1 MTNRA
6 DSGHEQR
13 RRYYTVSDE
22 NGNVLYVYDRICT
35 KRSKRRELLNEYGD
49 TSHTAPDVKYYKKG
63 TFAERQRK
71 RAWAYKRAHP
81 YGNGSERR
89 RENAGKNTS
98 YSYKPNPTRSNAGYG
113 EARAAYAETAEKQ
126 KPLKLI
132 LDGIVN
138 LFESIEERGR
148 ADERIAKQRALAK
161 KRFYEY
167 KNRIITSVVIMAA
180 AAAFIFTA
188 YRIVFVVRDVS
199 VTPADTDALTSSVY
213 DLYSDSEIIEA
224 SGIGYGETLYSF
236 SSDEA
241 GNSITFYCPGLKSAS
256 VKRRIPDK
264 VKITVEADTPAY
276 CAKVWGDYLT
286 LSAGLRVIEN
296 LGGEKPAGL
305 TELTLPPVKRSVAGR
320 VLEFESQKDERFIR
334 DALTELGAS
343 DFTSGNLLDSIDLS
357 DRYSI
362 TGQAGGKYELKFGT
376 DEDFSLKLRMGYKT
390 VVKLPDENTSPAK
403 VDLSEVGKAAVIFS
417 HASGVK

>member
-1 MTNRA
+1 MTER
-6 DSGHEQR
+6 DERGR
-13 RRYYTVSDE
+13 GYYAVSDE

-35 KRSKRRELLNEYGD
+35 KKSKRREILREYGD
-49 TSHTAPDVKYYKKG
+49 TTHTSPDVKYYKKG

-71 RAWAYKRAHP
+71 RAGAYRRAHP
-81 YGNGSERR
+81 YGSGYERR
-89 RENAGKNTS
+89 QENEGRNTA
-98 YSYKPNPTRSNAGYG
+98 YSYKPGSARGNAGYG

-126 KPLKLI
+126 KPLRLI
-132 LDGIVN
+132 LDGIIN

-161 KRFYEY
+161 KRLYEY
-167 KNRIITSVVIMAA
+167 KNKIITSVVIIAA

-199 VTPADTDALTSSVY
+199 VSPADTDAVGSSVC

-224 SGIGYGETLYSF
+224 SGITYGETLYSF

-241 GNSITFYCPGLKSAS
+241 GNSITFYCPGIRAAT
-256 VKRRIPDK
+256 VKRQIPDK
-264 VKITVEADTPAY
+264 VKITVEADTPVY

-305 TELTLPPVKRSVAGR
+305 VELTLPPVKKSVAGR

-343 DFTSGNLLDSIDLS
+343 DFTAENLLDSIDLS

-403 VDLSEVGKAAVIFS
+403 VDLSEIGKAAVIFS